1 MKFNYDKSTDALYI
15 SFIDEAG
22 IDSFEISPDYIA
34 DVDSVGNIVGIEV
47 LNVKTKVDF
56 DKFIFSQ
63 IPLKDVRFINQ
74 EVVA

>member
-1 MKFNYDKSTDALYI
+1 MKFNYDKTTDALYI
-15 SFIDEAG
+15 SFMDKAG

-34 DVDSVGNIVGIEV
+34 DVDSSGNIVGIEV

-74 EVVA
+74 EVEA